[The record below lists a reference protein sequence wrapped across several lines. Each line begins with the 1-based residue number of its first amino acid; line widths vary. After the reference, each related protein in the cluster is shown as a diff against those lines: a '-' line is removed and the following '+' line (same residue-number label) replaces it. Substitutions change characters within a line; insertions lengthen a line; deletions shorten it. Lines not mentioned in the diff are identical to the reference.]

1 MTAEGHETDP
11 KTGGGRRRLR
21 LDWKAVVGIAV
32 SVGLLYF
39 TLRDVAFDEVLA
51 EVGRSHTGLL
61 LLSVAVNY
69 LVFPL
74 RAFRWKALLEP
85 VRKDTAFRSRY
96 AATAI
101 GFMANNVLP
110 ARVGEFARAYALS
123 RLEPVRTTAS
133 FGSLVVERIFDAVT
147 VVASLVIALAW
158 PTFPSNAGG
167 GHFASIARTLVVAL
181 AGVVLVLGVMVW
193 KPVRSVRFFEAVAE
207 RVLPRAIRRT
217 VVDVLEA
224 FLAGLGAVRSPALV
238 VRIAVWSALIWGV
251 NALSFWIGFRAFGI
265 HVPFI
270 AALFLQAVIA
280 LAVSL
285 PSAPGFFGLWEA
297 GARVGLVQVWGIA
310 ASPAVAFAL
319 GFHFATFVPVTI
331 VGLWYVGRLGISWRE
346 VGASETVV
354 EEAVEMDGHRDAQ
367 QRVRADEYD
376 HDDDRDDDHRPDDRG
391 RGLPAETP

>member
-1 MTAEGHETDP
+1 MTPEVHETGA
-11 KTGGGRRRLR
+11 KGSAGRKRLR
-21 LDWKAVVGIAV
+21 LDWKAVVGIMV
-32 SVGLLYF
+32 SVGLLYY

-61 LLSVAVNY
+61 ILAVAVNF

-85 VRKDTAFRSRY
+85 VRKETGFRNRY

-123 RLEPVRTTAS
+123 RLEPIRTTAS
-133 FGSLVVERIFDAVT
+133 FGSLVVERLFDAVT

-158 PTFPSNAGG
+158 PTFPVNAGG
-167 GHFASIARTLVVAL
+167 GHFASVARTLVVAL
-181 AGVVLVLGVMVW
+181 AGVVLVLGIMVW
-193 KPVRSVRFFEAVAE
+193 KPVGSVRFFEAVASRILPPAVR
-207 RVLPRAIRRT
+207 RV

-224 FLAGLGAVRSPALV
+224 FLQGLGAVRSPALV
-238 VRIAVWSALIWGV
+238 ARIAFWSVMVWTV

-265 HVPFI
+265 DVPFV
-270 AALFLQAVIA
+270 AALFLQSVIG

-297 GARVGLVQVWGIA
+297 GARVGLVQVYGIA

-319 GFHFATFVPVTI
+319 GFHFATFVPITA

-346 VGASETVV
+346 VGASEEAV
-354 EEAVEMDGHRDAQ
+354 EVAVEMDGQEGAPEHTRDA
-367 QRVRADEYD
+367 ADD
-376 HDDDRDDDHRPDDRG
+376 TGNHGHP
-391 RGLPAETP
+391 PHQATP

>member
-1 MTAEGHETDP
+1 VTAEGTEP
-11 KTGGGRRRLR
+11 QPEASGGRKRLR
-21 LDWKAVVGIAV
+21 LDWKAVVGIIV
-32 SVGLLYF
+32 SVGFLYF
-39 TLRDVAFDEVLA
+39 TLRDVAFGEVLA

-74 RAFRWKALLEP
+74 RAVRWKALLEP
-85 VRKDTAFRSRY
+85 VRKETGFRSRY

-133 FGSLVVERIFDAVT
+133 FGSLVVERLFDAIT

-167 GHFASIARTLVVAL
+167 GHFASVARTLVVAL
-181 AGVVLVLGVMVW
+181 AGVVLVLSIMVW
-193 KPVRSVRFFEAVAE
+193 KPVGSVRFFEAVAG
-207 RVLPRAIRRT
+207 RILPPAIRRV

-238 VRIAVWSALIWGV
+238 LRIAFWSIMVWTV
-251 NALSFWIGFRAFGI
+251 NALSFWIGFQAFGI
-265 HVPFI
+265 DISFV
-270 AALFLQAVIA
+270 AALFLQSVIG

-297 GARVGLVQVWGIA
+297 GARVGLVQVYGIA

-319 GFHFATFVPVTI
+319 GFHFATFVPVTV
-331 VGLWYVGRLGISWRE
+331 VGLWYVGRLGISWSE
-346 VGASETVV
+346 VGASEEVV
-354 EEAVEMDGHRDAQ
+354 EEAVEMDGRS
-367 QRVRADEYD
+367 EN
-376 HDDDRDDDHRPDDRG
+376 DDGHEDDTGHQGRRPDHAA
-391 RGLPAETP
+391 P